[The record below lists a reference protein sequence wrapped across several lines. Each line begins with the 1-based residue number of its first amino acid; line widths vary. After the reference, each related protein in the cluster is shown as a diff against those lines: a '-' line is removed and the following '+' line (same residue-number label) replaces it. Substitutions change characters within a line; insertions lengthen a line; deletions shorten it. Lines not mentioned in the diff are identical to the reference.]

1 MYKGLGEE
9 GGSRTNVWRVG
20 REVPVQR
27 FGRGGGARTKV
38 WERGEAPVQRF
49 EGLEGREGDSRTEVW
64 REMRAGFCV
73 RELFDQVLARSAR
86 A

>member
-1 MYKGLGEE
+1 MFGGLGGRSPYKGLGGE
-9 GGSRTNVWRVG
+9 GA
-20 REVPVQR
+20 PVQR
-27 FGRGGGARTKV
+27 FGRGGRLPYK
-38 WERGEAPVQRF
+38 
-49 EGLEGREGDSRTEVW
+49 GLEGREGDSRTEVW